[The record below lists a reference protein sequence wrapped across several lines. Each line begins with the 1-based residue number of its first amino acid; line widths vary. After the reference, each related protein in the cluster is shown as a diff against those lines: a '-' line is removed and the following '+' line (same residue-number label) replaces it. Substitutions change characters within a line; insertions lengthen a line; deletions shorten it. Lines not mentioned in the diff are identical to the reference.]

1 MSRIERCTN
10 PENNSFEILLKKRKG
25 KDQEEIKQEVRN
37 TGRKRK
43 IKIGAKFDIYCT
55 SRITQEGE
63 EINRR
68 DAFLSLSLFLLFFF
82 ILFSQSIRVE
92 TKRGRLF
99 INEFQLYGC
108 SPCTDSILFRAY
120 CQIGQVVRL
129 RITLPATLG
138 RVHPL
143 ALVAARHLT
152 LTLFKIN

>member
-1 MSRIERCTN
+1 MKYWKKEG
-10 PENNSFEILLKKRKG
+10 KRKTKWTQNLIFMG
-25 KDQEEIKQEVRN
+25 QVELACDP
-37 TGRKRK
+37 KREK
-43 IKIGAKFDIYCT
+43 IKA
-55 SRITQEGE
+55 
-63 EINRR
+63 RR
-68 DAFLSLSLFLLFFF
+68 PFSLSPSFLFFS
-82 ILFSQSIRVE
+82 LLLLLSQSIRVE

>member
-1 MSRIERCTN
+1 M
-10 PENNSFEILLKKRKG
+10 
-25 KDQEEIKQEVRN
+25 
-37 TGRKRK
+37 
-43 IKIGAKFDIYCT
+43 GAKFDIYGT
-55 SRITQEGE
+55 SRISMRPKRER
-63 EINRR
+63 INRR
-68 DAFLSLSLFLLFFF
+68 DAFLSFSFFSFFFSLFLFFP
-82 ILFSQSIRVE
+82 FSQSIRVE